1 MRNKDK
7 NIKTYLAHRAEFIDY
22 ATAIVGE
29 RAQGEDVVQE
39 AFFRLNSAATDREIA
54 QPVGYFRRIIRNLA
68 IDWLRSKRSERQ
80 RMDADACLESVA
92 EERPCHEEIVSQQL
106 QLRIMSEALA
116 ELPERTRIALEM
128 HRFDGCKLKEIASA
142 LGISV
147 TLAHSLVYEGLA
159 HCRRR
164 VIEKNGQPD

>member
-1 MRNKDK
+1 MRNNDK

-29 RAQGEDVVQE
+29 RAQGEDVVQD
-39 AFFRLNSAATDREIA
+39 AFFRLHSTATDRDIA

-80 RMDADACLESVA
+80 RIDTDACLESVA
-92 EERPCHEEIVSQQL
+92 EERPSQEEIVSQQL
-106 QLRIMSEALA
+106 QLRVMSEALA

-128 HRFDGCKLKEIASA
+128 HRFDGRKLKEIASA
-142 LGISV
+142 LDISV

-159 HCRRR
+159 HCRQRMM
-164 VIEKNGQPD
+164 EKNGQPD